1 MEQIFSI
8 INLSAYSLI
17 EELNLKKVDEIMN
30 EFMYLSE
37 SEKFSGGYIIIP
49 NELYTLRFYKG
60 LSNDAILLY
69 GILLNRFKLSKKNY
83 KIDKNGR
90 VYVVASIASI
100 MELLDVCKGKARKVI
115 EELETYLLLKIE
127 KEGSYNNKRRF
138 YLGSITKEKTLRIG
152 KKIYTTQGSNNEL
165 NEVESCTLNGSNNEP
180 SKVKICTMDG
190 SNNELSGGEICTID
204 GSNNELSRGQNMYPN
219 KNINKNNIKNS
230 KSKWESS
237 EARENTNEY
246 DFSD

>member
-1 MEQIFSI
+1 
-8 INLSAYSLI
+8 
-17 EELNLKKVDEIMN
+17 MN

-69 GILLNRFKLSKKNY
+69 GILLNRFKLSKKNS

-138 YLGSITKEKTLRIG
+138 YLGSITKEKTLRID

-165 NEVESCTLNGSNNEP
+165 SEVGSCTIDGSNNELSGVGICTTDESNNELSGVEICTTDGSNNEP
-180 SKVKICTMDG
+180 SKVKICTM
-190 SNNELSGGEICTID
+190 N
-204 GSNNELSRGQNMYPN
+204 GSNNELSRGQNMNPN
-219 KNINKNNIKNS
+219 KNINKTNIKNS

-237 EARENTNEY
+237 EAWENTNEY